1 MEPDQNVITC
11 PLKPSL
17 KSLGQQLNSS
27 IFFFHVCAAR
37 KHLNAVMYCG
47 DVVNVYTSKWLK
59 NQQAYEKINYQVN
72 VSGQEFGIRTFD

>member
-1 MEPDQNVITC
+1 
-11 PLKPSL
+11 
-17 KSLGQQLNSS
+17 
-27 IFFFHVCAAR
+27 
-37 KHLNAVMYCG
+37 MYCG